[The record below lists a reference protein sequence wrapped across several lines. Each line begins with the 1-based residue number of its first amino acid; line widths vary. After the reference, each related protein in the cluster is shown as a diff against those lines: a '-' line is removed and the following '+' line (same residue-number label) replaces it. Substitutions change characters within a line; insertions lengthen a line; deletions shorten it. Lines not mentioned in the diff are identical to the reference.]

1 MKTLLLL
8 SVVAFIVVLVFFAW
22 VSYEEYMYTKRQ
34 KEEIQARNRRL
45 FRNITFEE
53 QHDL

>member
-1 MKTLLLL
+1 METLLLL
-8 SVVAFIVVLVFFAW
+8 SVVAFIVVFFAW
-22 VSYEEYMYTKRQ
+22 VGYEEYIYTKRQ
-34 KEEIQARNRRL
+34 KEELQARNRRL